1 LKVRYLI
8 KFSKESQIKFV
19 SHLDL
24 MRTIQRVIRRAA
36 LPIEYSKGFNPHM
49 AISLA
54 QPLAVGMYSVG
65 DYMDIVLTEEVSEG
79 CIKEAFNKN
88 APEGVKVIDVIKVK
102 DLINQ
107 KKIPQA
113 MALIDAAKYE
123 ISLKYNDISNLSY
136 ELKKLLNEKE
146 WGMVK
151 KSKSGEKF
159 INIRDYIRDLSYDIL
174 DKRLIINT
182 TIACGSREN
191 LSAEL
196 LAEYILK
203 NTTAADIEAFKD
215 IRREEMYIKNHDN
228 LVSLYDYILEVSK

>member
-1 LKVRYLI
+1 MRYLI

-36 LPIEYSKGFNPHM
+36 LPIEYSRGFNPHM

-54 QPLAVGMYSVG
+54 QPLAVGMYSTG
-65 DYMDIVLTEEVSEG
+65 DYMDIVLTEEVATSY
-79 CIKEAFNKN
+79 IKEVFNKN
-88 APEGVKVIDVIKVK
+88 APEGVKLIEAIKVK
-102 DLINQ
+102 DLVNQ

-113 MALIDAAKYE
+113 MALIDAAKYV
-123 ISLKYNDISNLSY
+123 ISLRYNDTSILSS
-136 ELKKLLNEKE
+136 ELKNLIDEKE
-146 WGMVK
+146 WGMIK

-159 INIRDYIRDLSYDIL
+159 INLRDYIKALIYEIS
-174 DKRLIINT
+174 DKKLIITT

-203 NTTAADIEAFKD
+203 NTTSADLEAFKD
-215 IRREEMYIKNHDN
+215 IRREEMYIKNNDEII
-228 LVSLYDYILEVSK
+228 SLYDYIRAASK